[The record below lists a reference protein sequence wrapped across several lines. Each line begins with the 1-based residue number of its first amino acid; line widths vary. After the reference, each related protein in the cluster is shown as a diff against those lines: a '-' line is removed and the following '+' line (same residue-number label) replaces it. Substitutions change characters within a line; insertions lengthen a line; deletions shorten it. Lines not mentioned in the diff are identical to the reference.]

1 MNQSVKFCQKCGSQL
16 DPGLKFCEDCG
27 QPVPPSVQTAPTH
40 FSASGDSRPPL
51 PPEFAGPVEAPAAAA
66 EPPDFD
72 RLQIP
77 TVSYTP
83 QPPKKKSNTCLILV
97 IVLGVIIACVAAVV
111 IGGFVIFNRVS
122 DSVDSGELQNF
133 VESIITEQPL
143 AELATSVP
151 ALVVNTPLPFDGEA
165 ETIVPAEPL
174 DTGAFEYSLFDD
186 FSNSPYEWGSDSDE
200 ISEMGIVDETFVI
213 TIFEPEY
220 IVWAYIPADF
230 DPTGI
235 QFDASISGKAEN
247 GTYGVMCRLQNDEDY
262 YFAEVDPYYMEFTIG
277 HYLNGETT
285 YFVDEDWQTARY
297 LEDFPNA
304 VNTVQVV
311 CDPDMISLFINSQ
324 VEAQV
329 ALPDGPAPDGSMA
342 LYGLTWD
349 TLGDDEFKVIF
360 DNVTAYRPAQ

>member
-1 MNQSVKFCQKCGSQL
+1 MNQSVKSCQYCSAPL
-16 DPGLKFCEDCG
+16 APGLKFCEACG
-27 QPVPPSVQTAPTH
+27 QPVPPPVQASSV
-40 FSASGDSRPPL
+40 DSP
-51 PPEFAGPVEAPAAAA
+51 APVEVQPLIESEPSAFPEEPAAVV
-66 EPPDFD
+66 EPPAFD

-77 TVSYTP
+77 TQSYSP
-83 QPPKKKSNTCLILV
+83 QSPKKKSNTCLIIA
-97 IVLGVIIACVAAVV
+97 IVFGVIIACAVAVV
-111 IGGFVIFNRVS
+111 LAGFFIFNRVS
-122 DSVDSGELQNF
+122 ESVDTGELQNF

-143 AELATSVP
+143 TELATSVP

-200 ISEMGIVDETFVI
+200 ISEMGIVDEAFVI

-247 GTYGVMCRLQNDEDY
+247 GTYGVMCRQQNDEDY
-262 YFAEVDPYYMEFTIG
+262 YFAEVDTYYMEFTIG
-277 HYLNGETT
+277 HFLNGQTT
-285 YFVDEDWQTARY
+285 YLVDEEWQTASN
-297 LEDFPNA
+297 LADDPNA
-304 VNTVQVV
+304 VNNIQVV

-324 VEAQV
+324 IEAQV

-349 TLGDDEFKVIF
+349 ILGDEEFKVIF